1 LTRQRSHVM
10 QRFYLDDNATT
21 GLDPRVRAVM
31 EPLFVG
37 HLGNPSSLHAEGRR
51 ARGEIDVARDS
62 IAAWLKAKPSEII
75 FTSGGTES
83 CNLAV
88 QGLARGNSGR
98 GRHLITAK
106 TEHHAVLHAFHGL
119 EKSKDF
125 EVTYL
130 DVNADGLINPDDLAR
145 AIKSET
151 ILVSIMS
158 ANNETGVCQDMI
170 KIGEICAQK
179 GVLFHTD
186 AIQSAGKELLD
197 LKGWQVSAL
206 SLTAHK
212 IHGPLGAGLL
222 WLKAG
227 VPIARLMEGGSHENE
242 RRPGTENAPAI
253 AGFAEAVRIF
263 GNINPSESQRQFRW
277 TERLWRELNLLGGV
291 RRNGHSQER
300 LANTLNISF
309 LGLHGEDL
317 LIALDLAGL
326 SVSSGSACLV
336 GSVQPSH
343 VLAAM
348 GVPDEWASATV
359 RFSIGSQ
366 IRDEDCDEVAR
377 RVRQV
382 VNHQRALRGWKP
394 DQVLPS
400 TINSSIQ
407 QEIEICPTVS

>member
-1 LTRQRSHVM
+1 M

-21 GLDPRVRAVM
+21 NLDPRVRAVM
-31 EPLFVG
+31 EPLLGG

-51 ARGEIDVARDS
+51 ARGEIDAARDS
-62 IAAWLKAKPSEII
+62 IAAWLRAKPSEII

-88 QGLARGNSGR
+88 QGLARANAGR

-106 TEHHAVLHAFHGL
+106 TEHHAVLHAFQAL
-119 EKSKDF
+119 EKSGEF
-125 EVTYL
+125 EVSYL
-130 DVNADGLINPDDLAR
+130 DVNAEGSIDPDDLSRSIR
-145 AIKSET
+145 ADT

-158 ANNETGVCQDMI
+158 ANNETGVCQPMRE
-170 KIGEICAQK
+170 IGDICSER
-179 GVLFHTD
+179 GILFHAD
-186 AIQSAGKELLD
+186 AIQSAGKEAID
-197 LKGWQVSAL
+197 LKGWQVSAA

-227 VPIARLMEGGSHENE
+227 VPLARLMEGGSHENE

-253 AGFAEAVRIF
+253 VGFAEAVRLF
-263 GNINPSESQRQFRW
+263 GNVDPIEAERQFRW
-277 TERLWRELNLLGGV
+277 VEKLWQDLHSLGGV
-291 RRNGHSQER
+291 RRNGHAQER
-300 LANTLNISF
+300 LPNTLNVSF
-309 LGLHGEDL
+309 LGLHGVDL

-348 GVPDEWASATV
+348 GVPAEWASATV

-366 IRDEDCDEVAR
+366 IRDEDLDEIVR
-377 RVRQV
+377 RVKKV
-382 VNHQRALRGWKP
+382 VEHQRALRGWKP
-394 DQVLPS
+394 DRASSPAMNLP
-400 TINSSIQ
+400 IQ
-407 QEIEICPTVS
+407 QEIEVCPTVR

>member
-1 LTRQRSHVM
+1 M

-21 GLDPRVRAVM
+21 SLDPRVRAVM
-31 EPLFVG
+31 EPLLAG

-83 CNLAV
+83 CNLAIR
-88 QGLARGNSGR
+88 GLARANSGR

-106 TEHHAVLHAFHGL
+106 TEHHAVLHAFQAL
-119 EKSKDF
+119 EKSNEF
-125 EVTYL
+125 QVTYL
-130 DVNADGLINPDDLAR
+130 DVDSNGLINPNDLAN
-145 AIKSET
+145 AIRPDT

-158 ANNETGVCQDMI
+158 SNNETGVCQPMRE
-170 KIGEICAQK
+170 IGEICAKK

-186 AIQSAGKELLD
+186 AIQSAGKEPLD
-197 LKGWQVSAL
+197 FKRWQVSAA

-212 IHGPLGAGLL
+212 LHGPLGAGAL

-253 AGFAEAVRIF
+253 AGFAEAVGLF
-263 GNINPSESQRQFRW
+263 GTVDPIETERQLQW
-277 TERLWRELNLLGGV
+277 TEKLWQELKSLGGV
-291 RRNGHSQER
+291 HRNGHPQER
-300 LANTLNISF
+300 LSNTLNVSF

-326 SVSSGSACLV
+326 AVSSGSACLV

-348 GVPDEWASATV
+348 GVPSDWASATV
-359 RFSIGSQ
+359 RFSIGSH
-366 IRDEDCDEVAR
+366 IRDEDLEEIAR
-377 RVRQV
+377 RIKQV
-382 VNHQRALRGWKP
+382 VDHQRSLRGWKP
-394 DQVLPS
+394 DSAL
-400 TINSSIQ
+400 SSNLKSSLQ
-407 QEIEICPTVS
+407 PEMETCPTAR